1 MEHAARGTAT
11 HEPIS
16 QEGFDR
22 LLASLRPKLHR
33 YCARMVGSVVDA
45 EDVVQEALVKAIEA
59 FPGRTVIAD
68 IEAWLFRIIHNTALD
83 FLRRRA
89 RQQRFSGEDDVTMI
103 ADPIDEVHQRQ
114 AAAAGL
120 RTFMRLPV
128 AQRSSLILMDVL
140 GYSLEEISSIIGN
153 SVPAVKAALHRGR
166 EHLRA
171 ALQEPEDVPLPT
183 LSRAERVRLS
193 TYVERFNARDFDA
206 IRNMLAEDVRLDL
219 VSKARMKGR
228 VEVGRYFGN
237 YASVH
242 DWHLRCGLV
251 DRRPAII
258 ATDPTD
264 STRRPAY
271 FILLHWTADR
281 ISAIRDFR
289 HARYAIEAAEIAIL
303 D

>member
-114 AAAAGL
+114 
-120 RTFMRLPV
+120 
-128 AQRSSLILMDVL
+128 
-140 GYSLEEISSIIGN
+140 
-153 SVPAVKAALHRGR
+153 
-166 EHLRA
+166 
-171 ALQEPEDVPLPT
+171 
-183 LSRAERVRLS
+183 
-193 TYVERFNARDFDA
+193 
-206 IRNMLAEDVRLDL
+206 
-219 VSKARMKGR
+219 
-228 VEVGRYFGN
+228 
-237 YASVH
+237 
-242 DWHLRCGLV
+242 
-251 DRRPAII
+251 
-258 ATDPTD
+258 
-264 STRRPAY
+264 
-271 FILLHWTADR
+271 
-281 ISAIRDFR
+281 
-289 HARYAIEAAEIAIL
+289 
-303 D
+303 